1 LKFVDYS
8 FDQGLLDA
16 IDSMGYESPTPV
28 QEAVLGPILEG
39 RDLIGCAQTGTG
51 KTAAYLIPMLNQIV
65 TKPCNCTSAIII
77 APTRELAMQIDQQI
91 IGLAYFMPVSSKA
104 VYGGGDALEYD
115 THRKAL
121 MTQSDVIVA
130 TPGKLLMH
138 LNMGHL
144 TSEGVRCLILD
155 EADRMLDMGF
165 IEDIMRIISFLPEER
180 QTLMFSA
187 TMPPK
192 IRELAK
198 KILKNPVE
206 VNLAVSKPVDS
217 VMQAAYL
224 VHDKSKINLIS
235 HLLQGKDLKSVLIFC
250 STKQAVK
257 DVARNLA
264 KVIDSVE
271 EIHSDLEQQER
282 EAVLLRFRNQQTH
295 VLVATDVMARGI
307 DIDTIE
313 LVINYD
319 VPRDAEDYVHRVGR
333 TARAEREGV
342 AITFINGERKE
353 QDSFKRIEQMLEMP
367 VYKIKTPIE
376 WGDGPEYNPSV
387 SSGRSHGEYK
397 KRGPKPGGGY
407 KKKDDGRPRKP
418 RTKA

>member
-1 LKFVDYS
+1 MKFVDYS
-8 FDQGLLDA
+8 FDQGLLEA
-16 IDSMGYESPTPV
+16 IDAMGYETPTPV
-28 QEAVLGPILEG
+28 QEAVLGPILER

-51 KTAAYLIPMLNQIV
+51 KTAAYLIPILNQII
-65 TKPCNCTSAIII
+65 TNPGKGTSAIII

-91 IGLAYFMPVSSKA
+91 VGLAYFLSISSMA
-104 VYGGGDALEYD
+104 VYGGGDAVDYD
-115 THRKAL
+115 LHRKAL
-121 MTQSDVIVA
+121 MTQSDIIVA

-144 TSEGVRCLILD
+144 TSEGVRCLVLD

-165 IEDIMRIISFLPEER
+165 IDDIMRIIHFLPEER

-192 IRELAK
+192 IRDLAK
-198 KILKNPVE
+198 KILKDPVE
-206 VNLAVSKPVDS
+206 VNLAVSKPSDS

-224 VHDKSKINLIS
+224 VHDKHKIALIG
-235 HLLQGKDLKSVLIFC
+235 HLLKGKDLKSVLIFA
-250 STKQAVK
+250 STKLAVK
-257 DVARNLA
+257 DVARNLK

-282 EAVLLRFRNQQTH
+282 EAVLLRFRTQQTH
-295 VLVATDVMARGI
+295 VLVATDVLARGI

-342 AITFINGERKE
+342 AITFINGERRE
-353 QDSFKRIEQMLEMP
+353 QDSFKRIEQLLETT
-367 VYKIKTPIE
+367 VYKLKTPVE
-376 WGDGPEYNPSV
+376 LGEGPEYNPSASGGKSNGNYKQRRF
-387 SSGRSHGEYK
+387 SSGRPNRKGNENKS
-397 KRGPKPGGGY
+397 
-407 KKKDDGRPRKP
+407 RKP
-418 RTKA
+418 RQAN

>member
-65 TKPCNCTSAIII
+65 TQPCNCTSAIII

-91 IGLAYFMPVSSKA
+91 VGLAYFMPVSSKA

-115 THRKAL
+115 GHRKAL

-144 TSEGVRCLILD
+144 TSDGVRCLILD

-165 IEDIMRIISFLPEER
+165 IEDIMKIISFLPEVR

-198 KILKNPVE
+198 KILTNPVE

-224 VHDKSKINLIS
+224 VYDKNKINLIS
-235 HLLQGKDLKSVLIFC
+235 HLLERKDLKSVLIFA

-257 DVARNLA
+257 DVARNLK
-264 KVIDSVE
+264 KVVEGVE
-271 EIHSDLEQQER
+271 EIHSDLEQKER
-282 EAVLLRFRNQQTH
+282 EAVLLRFRNQQSH

-342 AITFINGERKE
+342 ALTFINGERKE
-353 QDSFKRIEQMLEMP
+353 QDAFKRIEQMLEMP
-367 VYKIKTPIE
+367 VYKIKTPVE
-376 WGDGPEYNPSV
+376 WGVVPEYNPSV
-387 SSGRSHGEYK
+387 SSGRSGGDYK
-397 KRGPKPGGGY
+397 KRGPKPGGTY
-407 KKKDDGRPRKP
+407 KKKDDSRPRKP
-418 RTKA
+418 RSTT

>member
-65 TKPCNCTSAIII
+65 TEPCNCTSAIII

-91 IGLAYFMPVSSKA
+91 VGLAYFMPVSSKA
-104 VYGGGDALEYD
+104 VYGGGDAIEYD

-165 IEDIMRIISFLPEER
+165 IEDIMKIISFLPEVR

-198 KILKNPVE
+198 KILNNPVE

-217 VMQAAYL
+217 VMQAAYM
-224 VHDKSKINLIS
+224 VNDKNKINLIS
-235 HLLQGKDLKSVLIFC
+235 HLLEGKELKSVLIFA

-257 DVARNLA
+257 DVARNLK
-264 KVIDSVE
+264 KVVDLVE
-271 EIHSDLEQQER
+271 EIHSDLEQSER
-282 EAVLLRFRNQQTH
+282 EAVLLRFRNQQTK

-353 QDSFKRIEQMLEMP
+353 QDSFKRIEQLLEMP
-367 VYKIKTPIE
+367 VYKIKTPVE
-376 WGDGPEYNPSV
+376 WGDGPEYKPSA
-387 SSGRSHGEYK
+387 SSGRLRGDF
-397 KRGPKPGGGY
+397 KRSGKSGGNF
-407 KKKDDGRPRKP
+407 KKKDDNRPRKP
-418 RTKA
+418 RSTH